1 MRLKDKVAVITGAAS
16 GIGHVTADLFAEE
29 GATVV
34 AADINEQTGN
44 EVVTALRQRN
54 HAAHFVETDISKESD
69 AERLAAEVVKV
80 YGRIDILINC
90 AAIFVLKGV
99 DATPEEWRLSVD
111 VNIIGTALVTK
122 HVAEP
127 MKKGGGAIVNLASV
141 SGFIAQPN
149 FMTYSA
155 TKGAILQMTRNMALD
170 LAPYHIRVNAVCPGT
185 ILTPGVGKYMADRGM
200 TLDQLNAAEGA
211 KTFLKRI
218 GQPREVANAILF
230 LASDGASYI
239 TGTYLLVDGG
249 YTAQ

>member
-16 GIGHVTADLFAEE
+16 GIGHVTAGLFAEE

-34 AADINEQTGN
+34 AVDINEETGN

-80 YGRIDILINC
+80 YGRIDILINS

-127 MKKGGGAIVNLASV
+127 MKRVAAPLLTWPLFPALLRNR
-141 SGFIAQPN
+141 N

-155 TKGAILQMTRNMALD
+155 TKVAILQMTRNMALD
-170 LAPYHIRVNAVCPGT
+170 LAPYHIGVNAVCPGT

-200 TLDQLNAAEGA
+200 TLDQL
-211 KTFLKRI
+211 KTQRA
-218 GQPREVANAILF
+218 PRHF
-230 LASDGASYI
+230 
-239 TGTYLLVDGG
+239 
-249 YTAQ
+249 